1 MVSDKP
7 LVPSSHGGE
16 NVVLQDLTPI
26 FVCDICVTPIFA
38 TKSKQN

>member
-7 LVPSSHGGE
+7 LVPSSHGGG

-26 FVCDICVTPIFA
+26 FNTDIDPDMLYVVRDQF
-38 TKSKQN
+38 